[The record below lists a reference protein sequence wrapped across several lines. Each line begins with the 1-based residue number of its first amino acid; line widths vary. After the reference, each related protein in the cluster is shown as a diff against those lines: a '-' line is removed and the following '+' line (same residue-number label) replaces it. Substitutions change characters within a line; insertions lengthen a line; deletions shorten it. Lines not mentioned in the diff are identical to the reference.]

1 MRMADKSVLGPFW
14 DLASADKDKQLRSA
28 KELIVLLQNC
38 QVNTVLFQIT
48 HTLHG
53 VFVPIRCYPDTG

>member
-14 DLASADKDKQLRSA
+14 DLASSDKDKQLRSA
-28 KELIVLLQNC
+28 KELILLLQNC
-38 QVNTVLFQIT
+38 QVLFQIT

-53 VFVPIRCYPDTG
+53 LAVILI